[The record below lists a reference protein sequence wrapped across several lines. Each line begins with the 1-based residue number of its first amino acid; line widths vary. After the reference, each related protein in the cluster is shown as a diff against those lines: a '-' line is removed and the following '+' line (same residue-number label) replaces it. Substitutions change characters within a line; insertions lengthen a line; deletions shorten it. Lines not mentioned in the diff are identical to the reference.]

1 MLVDLHSLMFN
12 VASKPLVLIRKVFA
26 HLIRSSFC
34 LFSQLGLIVFLSSL
48 SIHFSLHVAFENAG
62 YPAKL
67 NQQNVQLLSL

>member
-1 MLVDLHSLMFN
+1 MLNMI
-12 VASKPLVLIRKVFA
+12 SKSMVLIRKVFA

-48 SIHFSLHVAFENAG
+48 SIHFSLHVVAFDNAG

-67 NQQNVQLLSL
+67 NEQNVQLLSL